1 MFLAFAAVLFVLPD
15 AAAAKLE
22 PHTISPADASASSPR
37 IGSDGAGNVVAVWR
51 ELAGGSASIRAAT
64 RTPAGDW
71 SPSARISVPAA
82 ATEAPELAVDRL
94 GNAVAVWHRSNGRGS
109 IVQAAVRPT
118 GGPWSAAQDLSPPG
132 ELAFN
137 ADVAVEAGR
146 ATVVWAAMRDFR
158 SVVRSSSRTISGTWS
173 PAETASDPISNAYA
187 PQVEMDDQGNAVTSW
202 RWWDGAYLVV
212 QVALRPGAGPWAAPE
227 TLSGPGR
234 DASQPRLAMDAAG
247 NVLVGWLRFDGSWTV
262 GQVASRPAGGD
273 WEPPHNLLERSGRTR
288 ALQLALN
295 RRGDAIVLWVQEGQP
310 WTSSRPAGATRW
322 AARTTMLS
330 ERFYHYYWG
339 SALPEIALDE
349 EGNATAVHQH
359 SFWYREPG
367 RAWEEG
373 WLWDSEESTHVGTT
387 VTTDRP
393 RTATV
398 LSIDLGKE
406 DDRIEAIAYDAE
418 TAEEQRKEAEEG
430 SDEDGDQGD
439 DEEFELIMGTPGPD
453 LIIGTPG
460 NDLIYGLGGADR
472 IDGRGGDDVIYGG
485 NGADHIAGGRGND
498 LLIGGWGRDVLRGN
512 GGNDVLRG
520 KDGIP
525 DTMFGGRGI
534 DRVSFDRWLDR
545 NYSVELIAR
554 KR

>member
-1 MFLAFAAVLFVLPD
+1 MRRPFRRVERPESRLSTARAAGVFLAFAAVLFVLPD

-262 GQVASRPAGGD
+262 GQVASRPAG
-273 WEPPHNLLERSGRTR
+273 
-288 ALQLALN
+288 
-295 RRGDAIVLWVQEGQP
+295 
-310 WTSSRPAGATRW
+310 ATRW

-393 RTATV
+393 RTATA

-430 SDEDGDQGD
+430 SDEDGDEGD

-460 NDLIYGLGGADR
+460 NDLIYGLDGADR